1 MSAPKEQPGSGARPT
16 AIPEHTRSQE
26 PNKYL
31 LADTS
36 KKPVPQQK
44 GQAPVS
50 YLPHAPIDL
59 AFSEHSGSSLKT
71 PAWPDPASWLCQTH
85 SNCRAR
91 LLLSLHLSSHL

>member
-1 MSAPKEQPGSGARPT
+1 MLAPKEQPGSGARPT

-50 YLPHAPIDL
+50 YLPHAWRFQSTRAPASRHWHGLIL
-59 AFSEHSGSSLKT
+59 RPGSARPTATAELISSSLCT
-71 PAWPDPASWLCQTH
+71 
-85 SNCRAR
+85 
-91 LLLSLHLSSHL
+91 